1 MTTPKNTQARNH
13 SSFKKIR
20 KQLLEDDPTCTICGK
35 EADTIDHIKPVDTFT
50 NPIEANTMDNCRV
63 LCRSCNSRLGA
74 RYVNAKTAGKLDGT
88 EIGSTRRYDHRTE
101 TTTQSDDSKPL
112 PAQEFFFATNT
123 FLPPKGSHSVS
134 APYGVRVSEEEGKRT
149 GHYPRLR
156 TTTEGGDFQYL
167 ELLEE
172 LALRVLGVTLMPW
185 QRTVLGDQ
193 LALDAKGNPFFKQ
206 SVVSVARQNGKSVAL
221 KCLLLFWMIE
231 MPRIRG
237 QQQTILSTAHR
248 LDLAS
253 ELFQSLAPIM
263 EEQFGAKVIYSYGR
277 QQVEMPAVGDYP
289 GSRWLVRAA
298 TPSAGHGL
306 SIDLLLIDELY
317 GCSAEAIEDGMIPT
331 QRARKNSFLSAWS
344 TAGTEEST
352 VFKRWR
358 ERGIAEI
365 DTGKRSRLYYAEFS
379 PPSQLDPMKP
389 EAWPWANPALG
400 FTLDME
406 TIEEESKSP
415 NKGAFMRS
423 AVNCW
428 ITGHRSWL
436 DQGWFATLGSAG
448 ELPAEGG
455 WLAIEASQD
464 DNRFVAVR
472 AVQDGKY
479 VKATVEFIVDN
490 LHDLWEE
497 VEKSRKAHKGMQV
510 ACGATLDVH
519 LSDSLRN
526 ASILVGQRELQRW
539 TTVVRSMTMQGVVL
553 HTGEE
558 LLIQQ
563 VDRAV
568 LVKHQGHMSLSSAR
582 SPGPIELCRAYVWAV
597 AKAAAPKDTR
607 KVSMGSSIQ

>member
-1 MTTPKNTQARNH
+1 
-13 SSFKKIR
+13 
-20 KQLLEDDPTCTICGK
+20 L
-35 EADTIDHIKPVDTFT
+35 VT
-50 NPIEANTMDNCRV
+50 N
-63 LCRSCNSRLGA
+63 
-74 RYVNAKTAGKLDGT
+74 
-88 EIGSTRRYDHRTE
+88 
-101 TTTQSDDSKPL
+101 
-112 PAQEFFFATNT
+112 
-123 FLPPKGSHSVS
+123 
-134 APYGVRVSEEEGKRT
+134 
-149 GHYPRLR
+149 
-156 TTTEGGDFQYL
+156 TEGGRFDYL
-167 ELLEE
+167 ELVEE
-172 LALRVLGVTLMPW
+172 LSQRVLGLTLMPW
-185 QRTVLGDQ
+185 QREVIGGQ
-193 LALDAKGNPFFKQ
+193 LALEADGTPMFKQ
-206 SVVSVARQNGKSVAL
+206 AVTSVARQNGKSVCL
-221 KCLLLFWMIE
+221 KAILLFWLIE

-237 QQQTILSTAHR
+237 QEQTILSTAHR

-253 ELFQSLAPIM
+253 ELFQSLAPIL

-277 QQVEMPAVGDYP
+277 QQVQMPAVGDYP
-289 GSRWLVRAA
+289 GARWLVRAA

-331 QRARKNSFLSAWS
+331 QRARKHSFLSAWS

-379 PPSQLDPMKP
+379 PPSFLDPMSP

-400 FTLDME
+400 HTLDFE
-406 TIEEESKSP
+406 TILEESKSP

-436 DQGWFATLGSAG
+436 DAGWFATLGTAG
-448 ELPAEGG
+448 ELPEEGG
-455 WLAIEASQD
+455 WLAVEASQD

-479 VKATVEFIVDN
+479 VKTTVEFIVDN

-519 LSDSLRN
+519 LSETLRN
-526 ASILVGQRELQRW
+526 VSILVGQRELQRW
-539 TTVVRSMTMQGVVL
+539 TTVVRSMTMQGVVV

-597 AKAAAPKDTR
+597 AKAAAPKDHR
-607 KVSMGSSIQ
+607 KVSMGSSI

>member
-1 MTTPKNTQARNH
+1 MTTKNTQARNH
-13 SSFKKIR
+13 SSFKRIR
-20 KQLLEDDPTCTICGK
+20 KQLLEDDPTCALCGS
-35 EADTIDHIKPVDTFT
+35 EANTIDHIIPVDTFT
-50 NPIEANTMDNCRV
+50 NPIEANTMENCRV
-63 LCRSCNSRLGA
+63 LCRPCNSRLGA
-74 RYVNAKTAGKLDGT
+74 RYVNAKTAGKLEGID
-88 EIGSTRRYDHRTE
+88 IGSNKRHE
-101 TTTQSDDSKPL
+101 STTQSDERKPL
-112 PAQEFFFATNT
+112 HTNESFFATDQGK
-123 FLPPKGSHSVS
+123 PPKDSYSVS
-134 APYGVRVSEEEGKRT
+134 APYGTRVSAEDAKRT
-149 GHYPRLR
+149 GQYPRLR
-156 TTTEGGDFQYL
+156 TNTDGGRFDLL
-167 ELLEE
+167 ELADK
-172 LALRVLGVTLMPW
+172 LAEQVLGITLMPW
-185 QRTVLGDQ
+185 QRVVIGDQ
-193 LALDAKGNPFFKQ
+193 LCLEPDGTPMFKQ
-206 SVVSVARQNGKSVAL
+206 AVTSVARQNGKSVCL
-221 KCLLLFWMIE
+221 KVVLLVWLLE
-231 MPRIRG
+231 MPRLRG
-237 QQQTILSTAHR
+237 QEQTILSTAHR

-253 ELFQSLAPIM
+253 ELFQSLAPIL
-263 EEQFGAKVIYSYGR
+263 EEHFGAKVIHSYGR
-277 QQVEMPAVGDYP
+277 QQVQMPAVGDYP
-289 GSRWLVRAA
+289 GARWLVRAA

-331 QRARKNSFLSAWS
+331 QRARKHSFLSAWS

-379 PPSQLDPMKP
+379 PPPHLDPMSP
-389 EAWPWANPALG
+389 EAWPWSNPALG
-400 FTLDME
+400 HTLDFE
-406 TIEEESKSP
+406 TILEESKSP

-436 DQGWFATLGSAG
+436 DAGWFPTLATAG
-448 ELPAEGG
+448 ELPQEGG
-455 WLAIEASQD
+455 WLAVEASQD

-472 AVQDGKY
+472 AVQDGKH
-479 VKATVEFIVDN
+479 VKTTVEFIVDN
-490 LHDLWEE
+490 LQDLWLE

-519 LSDSLRN
+519 LSETLRGV
-526 ASILVGQRELQRW
+526 SILVGQRELQRW

-563 VDRAV
+563 VERAC

-607 KVSMGSSIQ
+607 KVSMGISR

>member
-1 MTTPKNTQARNH
+1 MTTKNTQARN
-13 SSFKKIR
+13 SATFKRIR
-20 KQLLEDDPTCTICGK
+20 KQLLEDDPTCTICGA
-35 EADTIDHIKPVDTFT
+35 EANTIDHIIPVDTFT
-50 NPIEANTMDNCRV
+50 NPLDANTLDNCRV

-74 RYVNAKTAGKLDGT
+74 RYVNAKTSGKLDGIP
-88 EIGSTRRYDHRTE
+88 IGSNKRHE

-112 PAQEFFFATNT
+112 HSNESFFATNGQK
-123 FLPPKGSHSVS
+123 PPKDSYSVS
-134 APYGVRVSEEEGKRT
+134 DPYSTRVSEDDPKSTR
-149 GHYPRLR
+149 HYPRLV
-156 TTTEGGDFQYL
+156 TNTEGGRFDYL
-167 ELLEE
+167 ELADQ
-172 LALRVLGVTLMPW
+172 LAERILGITLMPW
-185 QRTVLGDQ
+185 QRKVIGDQ
-193 LALDAKGNPFFKQ
+193 LALEADGTPMFKQ
-206 SVVSVARQNGKSVAL
+206 AVTSVARQNGKSVCL
-221 KCLLLFWMIE
+221 KVVLLVWLLE

-237 QQQTILSTAHR
+237 QEQTILSTAHR

-253 ELFQSLAPIM
+253 ELFQSLAPIL

-277 QQVEMPAVGDYP
+277 QQVQMPAVGDYP
-289 GSRWLVRAA
+289 GARWLVRAA

-331 QRARKNSFLSAWS
+331 QRARKHSFLSAWS

-379 PPSQLDPMKP
+379 PPSHLDPMSP

-400 FTLDME
+400 HTLDFE
-406 TIEEESKSP
+406 TILEESKSP

-436 DQGWFATLGSAG
+436 DAGWFATLGTAG
-448 ELPAEGG
+448 ELPEEGG
-455 WLAIEASQD
+455 WLAVEASQD

-479 VKATVEFIVDN
+479 VKTTVEFIVDN
-490 LHDLWEE
+490 LQDLWEE
-497 VEKSRKAHKGMQV
+497 VDKSRKAHKGMQV

-519 LSDSLRN
+519 LSETLKSV
-526 ASILVGQRELQRW
+526 SILVGQRELQRW
-539 TTVVRSMTMQGVVL
+539 TTVVRSMTMQGAVL

-563 VDRAV
+563 VDRAC

-597 AKAAAPKDTR
+597 AKAAAPKDHR
-607 KVSMGSSIQ
+607 KVSMGSSI